1 MSITSALARWRPPR
15 LLDVFRRGAG
25 YVLPPPPGEFATVRG
40 ERLHYRVSGPEGA
53 PPLLLVHGLLA
64 STQEWEQVRPAFD
77 SRYRVYAIDL
87 PGHGY
92 SDKRDGFSME
102 LPDMAEVLAGFCE
115 TLGLGRVMLVGQ
127 SMGGAVSIV
136 VASRHRQVVD
146 RLVLVD
152 PISYPFVMPLKGQIG
167 VTPLLGRFVVRF
179 AYNRTTLRDFM
190 RNDVYFNKARCSE
203 EEVDRFLAHLDM
215 PGGRAA
221 IHRAMQATANVG
233 WLYDDIINVNLPTH
247 IIWGQDDK
255 LIPTKL
261 APRLH
266 KDIRGSTLDVI
277 PYCGHSPMTEK
288 PDRFA
293 KSVLRF
299 FGEPR

>member
-1 MSITSALARWRPPR
+1 MGYLA
-15 LLDVFRRGAG
+15 
-25 YVLPPPPGEFATVRG
+25 
-40 ERLHYRVSGPEGA
+40 
-53 PPLLLVHGLLA
+53 
-64 STQEWEQVRPAFD
+64 
-77 SRYRVYAIDL
+77 
-87 PGHGY
+87 
-92 SDKRDGFSME
+92 K
-102 LPDMAEVLAGFCE
+102 
-115 TLGLGRVMLVGQ
+115 
-127 SMGGAVSIV
+127 
-136 VASRHRQVVD
+136 
-146 RLVLVD
+146 
-152 PISYPFVMPLKGQIG
+152 KG
-167 VTPLLGRFVVRF
+167 VTPDGAPFSLYHSFGKEVELEAGFPVLEELPGDNEGGIV
-179 AYNRTTLRDFM
+179 TL
-190 RNDVYFNKARCSE
+190 
-203 EEVDRFLAHLDM
+203 